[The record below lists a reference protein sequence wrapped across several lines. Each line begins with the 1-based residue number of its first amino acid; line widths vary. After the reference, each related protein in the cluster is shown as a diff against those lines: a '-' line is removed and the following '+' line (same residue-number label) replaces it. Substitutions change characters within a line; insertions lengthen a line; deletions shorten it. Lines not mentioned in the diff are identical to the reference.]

1 MVNDSSADLGPSAF
15 FDLTD
20 PTVAAL
26 FKDVAYVWDV
36 VRQIPELV
44 RGLLREAQ
52 DSSDQGGLTR
62 EDDVHISPGARIEPD
77 VYIQG
82 PTFIGP
88 GVAIRHGAYVR
99 GNCIL
104 LDGAVLGHA
113 SEMKNSIL
121 LPKAKAPHFSYVG
134 DSVLGSR
141 SNLGAG
147 TKLSNVQ
154 ITTISGP
161 RPSIIIEV
169 NGVKYDTG
177 LTKLG
182 AIVGDDVHTGCNC
195 VTSPGALL
203 GRGVVVYPNTTVP
216 KGLHPSNAILKL
228 RQEVE
233 LGLRTDK

>member
-1 MVNDSSADLGPSAF
+1 VVNDSSADLGPSAF

-36 VRQIPELV
+36 LRQIPELV

-141 SNLGAG
+141 SNLE
-147 TKLSNVQ
+147 SY
-154 ITTISGP
+154 
-161 RPSIIIEV
+161 R
-169 NGVKYDTG
+169 
-177 LTKLG
+177 KLG
-182 AIVGDDVHTGCNC
+182 SLPA
-195 VTSPGALL
+195 SPQVS
-203 GRGVVVYPNTTVP
+203 GVMARVSDKTPW
-216 KGLHPSNAILKL
+216 S
-228 RQEVE
+228 RDEVE
-233 LGLRTDK
+233 QCSDYYDFGPSAVNHN